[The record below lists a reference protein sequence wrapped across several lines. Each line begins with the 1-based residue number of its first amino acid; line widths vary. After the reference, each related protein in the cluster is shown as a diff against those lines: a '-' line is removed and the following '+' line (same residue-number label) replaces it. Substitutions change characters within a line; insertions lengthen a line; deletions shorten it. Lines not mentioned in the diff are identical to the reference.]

1 MSHRSKDTYRKCMLL
16 AATVL
21 LAQLVIAQG
30 RPQVTGVE
38 PPSGKVNDDLT
49 LTGENLGEE
58 TVSAVF
64 LSDDEKD
71 YKATV
76 VEQASEKIVIKVPE
90 VLSGRYNVSVQV
102 GNQIFILPVRF
113 AVEESGG
120 SSRPARPASLRFS
133 MQRRRIYCAGIR
145 LTEARWGIGR

>member
-21 LAQLVIAQG
+21 LAQLVFAQG
-30 RPQVTGVE
+30 RPQVTGVD
-38 PPSGKVNDDLT
+38 PPSGKVDDDLT
-49 LTGENLGEE
+49 LIGENLGEE
-58 TVSAVF
+58 SVLAVF

-90 VLSGRYNVSVQV
+90 VVSGRYNVSVQV

-113 AVEESGG
+113 AVEE
-120 SSRPARPASLRFS
+120 
-133 MQRRRIYCAGIR
+133 
-145 LTEARWGIGR
+145 